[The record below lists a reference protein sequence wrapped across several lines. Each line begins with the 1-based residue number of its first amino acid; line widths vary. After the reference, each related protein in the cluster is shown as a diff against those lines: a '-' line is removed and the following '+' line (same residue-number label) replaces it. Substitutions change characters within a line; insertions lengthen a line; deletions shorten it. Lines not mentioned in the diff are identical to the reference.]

1 MQQINKTSNSRK
13 LLKSCDNASHA
24 LNELKCKNNLELE
37 GNGLLPRQNNVYI
50 RRSHQKIVSECHIR
64 RSFKKIKLEDY
75 IRRSHQKIMS
85 KIMPKIISKH
95 VRRSYRKNS
104 IHMVHVTIKYSG
116 RENNTSNN
124 SNPKKNFSI

>member
-50 RRSHQKIVSECHIR
+50 RRSCQKITSEDCVR
-64 RSFKKIKLEDY
+64 M
-75 IRRSHQKIMS
+75 SHQKI
-85 KIMPKIISKH
+85 I
-95 VRRSYRKNS
+95 
-104 IHMVHVTIKYSG
+104 
-116 RENNTSNN
+116 
-124 SNPKKNFSI
+124 